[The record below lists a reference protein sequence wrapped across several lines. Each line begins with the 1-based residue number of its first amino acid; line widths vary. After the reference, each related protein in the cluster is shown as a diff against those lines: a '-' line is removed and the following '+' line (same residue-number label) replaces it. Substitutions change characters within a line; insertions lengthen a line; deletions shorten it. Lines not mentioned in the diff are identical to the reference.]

1 MNLKAS
7 FFVAA
12 ATLTIST
19 TLYAQESNEP
29 GPIAQLRVGLNM
41 ANVSVTD
48 NGRVNKANMLTSFNA
63 GIIGDVPLSSFFSIQ
78 PGIIFTGKGAQAE
91 SGDASSLNY
100 VKETFNPY
108 YVEVPVNFTLK
119 TPIGKTSNFFIGAG
133 PYAAMG
139 IGGKNKIEGKTLGA
153 SFKGESD
160 IKFSNDDPTTT
171 NQEEDAGFGKLKRFD
186 YGLNGTAGIEGKTIV
201 LGVGYGYG
209 LAKIASGSNS
219 NTDDKNKH
227 RVLSFTVGIKL

>member
-1 MNLKAS
+1 MKMKAS
-7 FFVAA
+7 LFVAA

-19 TLYAQESNEP
+19 SLYAQKKDALEP
-29 GPIAQLRVGLNM
+29 TAQLRVGLNL
-41 ANVSVTD
+41 ANISTTDGGSVD
-48 NGRVNKANMLTSFNA
+48 KANMLTSFNA
-63 GIIGDVPLSSFFSIQ
+63 GIIGDVPLSSSISLQ
-78 PGIIFTGKGAQAE
+78 PGIIFTGKGSQAE
-91 SGDASSLNY
+91 SGSPSSINY

-108 YVEVPVNFTLK
+108 YIEVPVNLTLK
-119 TPIGKTSNFFIGAG
+119 APIGKATSFYIGAG

-160 IKFSNDDPTTT
+160 IDFSNDDPTTT

-201 LGVGYGYG
+201 LGLGYGYG

-219 NTDDKNKH
+219 NADDKNKH
-227 RVLSFTVGIKL
+227 RVLSFTIGIKL